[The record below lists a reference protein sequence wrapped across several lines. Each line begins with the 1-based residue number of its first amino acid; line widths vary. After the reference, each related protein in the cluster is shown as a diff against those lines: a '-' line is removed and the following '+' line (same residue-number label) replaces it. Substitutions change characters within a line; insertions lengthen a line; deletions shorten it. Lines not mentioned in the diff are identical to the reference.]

1 MISFFRR
8 ALSSWIVLA
17 LLGLIL
23 VAVAVT
29 GIGTPAGTGAF
40 GGLTGGG
47 ALVDVGS
54 RTVTVG
60 DLSSKLDADLRRQR
74 EQQPG
79 LDMATFLRSGAF
91 EQTLNESV
99 DFAALQAFGDDHG
112 LAISK
117 RLIDGEIASISAF
130 NGATGKF
137 DEARFRQVLSSRGL
151 TESRFRADVE
161 QAIVS
166 RHMLVPVA
174 ASSGAQTGI
183 ALPYASLALER
194 RTGSVAAIPSATV
207 SGGAMPTEGEITKF
221 YARNAVKYTV
231 PELRS
236 VRYALFNRSRFN
248 TAAAPNEAEIAAKY
262 RKDSARYAARDMRGL
277 TQIIVASQASADKIA
292 AAVRT
297 GQSMG
302 AAAKSARLEALTLAP
317 MERSSFASQSSPAVA
332 AAAFAAQ
339 KNAVIPPVKSGL
351 GWHIV
356 RVDSVTAVSGM
367 PLASARAAIVAD
379 LTKRNLETL
388 LADFISGI
396 DDAIADGQTFDEVV
410 KAKGLAVL
418 TTPDVTPTGIA
429 PNQSGFQG
437 PAELQTILRDAF
449 QADEDDDPTVITI
462 SADVY
467 ALYDLERIVAAAP
480 KPLAQ
485 IRTLVLGDFIAD
497 RAARAAR
504 KMAEAIA
511 AKANSGTDF
520 LTALS
525 SAGVALPAPAPISAR
540 RLEITQ
546 AGQQVPPALSL
557 LFSMAP
563 RKAKVLE
570 MPEKRGWFVVW
581 LDRIEPG
588 NAAAEPA
595 LVIATQRELAD
606 MVGQEYS
613 QQFASA
619 VKAKLKVKRN
629 DAAITSLKRSLS
641 GTGTK

>member
-8 ALSSWIVLA
+8 VMSSWIVLA

-23 VAVAVT
+23 AAVAVT

-40 GGLTGGG
+40 SGFTSGG
-47 ALVDVGS
+47 ALVDIGS
-54 RTVTVG
+54 RSITAS
-60 DLSSKLDADLRRQR
+60 DLSSKLDADLKAQR
-74 EQQPG
+74 ERQPG

-112 LAISK
+112 ITISK

-137 DEARFRQVLSSRGL
+137 DEARFRQVLNSRGL

-194 RTGSVAAIPSATV
+194 RTGSVAAIPSAAV
-207 SGGAMPTEGEITKF
+207 SGGPMPTEAEITN
-221 YARNAVKYTV
+221 YYGRNAVKYTV

-236 VRYALFNRSRFN
+236 VRYALFNRSRF
-248 TAAAPNEAEIAAKY
+248 TAAATPNEADIAAKY
-262 RKDSARYAARDMRGL
+262 RQDSARYAARDTRGL
-277 TQIIVASQASADKIA
+277 TQIIVQSQASADKIA
-292 AAVRT
+292 AAIRG
-297 GQSMG
+297 GQSMST
-302 AAAKSARLEALTLAP
+302 AARSAGLEALTLTP
-317 MERSSFASQSSPAVA
+317 MERSSFANQSSDAVA
-332 AAAFAAQ
+332 TAAFSAQ
-339 KNAVIPPVKSGL
+339 KGSVIAPVKSGL
-351 GWHIV
+351 GWHVV
-356 RVDSVTAVSGM
+356 RVDSVIAVSAQ
-367 PLASARAAIVAD
+367 PLASARAAIIVD
-379 LTKRNLETL
+379 LTKRNLETQ

-410 KAKGLAVL
+410 KAKNLSVL
-418 TTPDVTPTGIA
+418 KTPDVTPTGIA
-429 PNQSGFQG
+429 PNQSGFQP
-437 PAELQTILRDAF
+437 PAELPIILRDAF
-449 QADEDDDPTVITI
+449 QAEDDDDPTVITI
-462 SADVY
+462 SADTY

-485 IRTLVLGDFIAD
+485 IRPLVLGDFIAD
-497 RAARAAR
+497 RGARAAR
-504 KMAEAIA
+504 KIAEAIA
-511 AKANSGTDF
+511 AKANSGTTF

-525 SAGVALPAPAPISAR
+525 SAGVALPAPTPVSAR

-557 LFSMAP
+557 LFSMAQ

-588 NAAAEPA
+588 NATVEPT
-595 LVIATQRELAD
+595 LVIATQRELAN

-619 VKAKLKVKRN
+619 VKSVLKVKRN
-629 DAAITSLKRSLS
+629 DAAIAALKRSLS
-641 GTGTK
+641 GTVAQ